1 MTSVVTNLVNMVAS
15 SYVGNPPMMNQHS
28 MRVVKLKTLK
38 NFWEL
43 EPTAK
48 TGLQLWYRK
57 ITGQRWETPNEI
69 IINFTG
75 ADTVGNNRIVFNIN
89 RNDYRLI
96 VTFRYKIQVC
106 YVQFI
111 GTHKA
116 YDKID
121 DVSLI

>member
-1 MTSVVTNLVNMVAS
+1 
-15 SYVGNPPMMNQHS
+15 

-38 NFWEL
+38 DFWEL
-43 EPTAK
+43 EPAAK

-57 ITGQRWETPNEI
+57 ITTQRWETPNEI
-69 IINFTG
+69 IASFAG

-106 YVQFI
+106 YVRFV
-111 GTHKA
+111 GTHKT

>member
-1 MTSVVTNLVNMVAS
+1 
-15 SYVGNPPMMNQHS
+15 MMNQRS

-69 IINFTG
+69 ITNFTG

-89 RNDYRLI
+89 RNDYKLI
-96 VTFRYKIQVC
+96 VTFCYKIQVC
-106 YVQFI
+106 YVRFV

>member
-1 MTSVVTNLVNMVAS
+1 
-15 SYVGNPPMMNQHS
+15 

-38 NFWEL
+38 DFREL
-43 EPTAK
+43 EPAAK

-57 ITGQRWETPNEI
+57 ITARRWETPNEI
-69 IINFTG
+69 IASFAGT
-75 ADTVGNNRIVFNIN
+75 DTVGNNRIVFNIN
-89 RNDYRLI
+89 RNDYRFI
-96 VTFRYKIQVC
+96 VTFCYKIQVC
-106 YVQFI
+106 HVRFV